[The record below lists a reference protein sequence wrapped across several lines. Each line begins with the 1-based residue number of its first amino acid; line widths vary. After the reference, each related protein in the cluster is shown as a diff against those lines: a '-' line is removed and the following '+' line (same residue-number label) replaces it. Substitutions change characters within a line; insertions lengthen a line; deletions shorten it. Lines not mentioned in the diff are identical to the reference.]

1 MKKKIFFAVLL
12 VAVLATTIFVGSTAG
27 KIIRLKNLSDR
38 LAALSKNSGITAYP
52 PPPAT
57 FELTENEIN
66 DGVDLLCQ
74 AGYLLSLAERMN
86 IKTVP
91 PQSVFCQYFDGF
103 KIKFASGE
111 FSVEGQLLK
120 PVSGRLEAKGKISL
134 NGERNV
140 RIDLLEAKLNGQAME
155 AASLALIQDL
165 ANQESNGFL
174 NKLKYLSIEKLE
186 LSPGK
191 LTINGVFS
199 VDELFCNLGVQS
211 YCAPPVIFR

>member
-1 MKKKIFFAVLL
+1 MKKKIFSVIVL
-12 VAVLATTIFVGSTAG
+12 VAILGAAIFVGTTAG
-27 KIIRLKNLSDR
+27 KIIRLKSLMDKV
-38 LAALSKNSGITAYP
+38 AALAKTSGITAYP

-57 FELTENEIN
+57 LELTENEVN

-91 PQSVFCQYFDGF
+91 PPSVFCQYFNGF
-103 KIKFASGE
+103 KIKFTSGE
-111 FSVEGQLLK
+111 FSVEGRLLK

-134 NGERNV
+134 SGERNV
-140 RIDLLEAKLNGQAME
+140 RVDLLEAKLNGQTME
-155 AASLALIQDL
+155 AASLALIQNL

-174 NKLKYLSIEKLE
+174 SKFKYLSIEKLE

-191 LTINGVFS
+191 ITVSGVFS
-199 VDELFCNLGVQS
+199 VDELFCNLGIES
-211 YCAPPVIFR
+211 YCAPAVIF